1 MKKLFLMLAVIA
13 LVGCNSSDSGSGG
26 SSGTGSGSGG
36 NGSSDETLTI
46 SGSID
51 ISSSAT
57 QGFQALSAEM
67 IETYSI
73 YCVAFNADADSCTD
87 ELDSE
92 GNFSCSGIPVD
103 TPFGC
108 FIRNGD
114 TPVATFEFTDDTS
127 GFGDEGS
134 TSVALNGN
142 VNLGELT
149 YTEGSDTIE
158 ISRSVLED
166 NFSEATALLEADDLH
181 NTTWSLECVSGDCGE
196 DETGE
201 DGMPPSVFF
210 RIVKA
215 SVTYADGNSES
226 MTGLG
231 VWASQTA
238 FENCGEIDI
247 TDALITGITQEEEQ
261 SQNVS
266 NFEFTQVS
274 SGESWTSGESCPRES
289 DEDYGEGETDEG
301 YVYAKSEDDE
311 EEESPD
317 DLENYWQLDKLTI
330 SGNSFTLYE
339 HEEYEI
345 YQDCSISS
353 STTITFS
360 PTSTTEMYGNFQN
373 TMMFSEGC
381 ESEDNYENNSMV
393 VKFTKQ

>member
-1 MKKLFLMLAVIA
+1 MEVQFSWRKIVKKLFLMLAVIG
-13 LVGCNSSDSGSGG
+13 LIGCNSSDSGSGG
-26 SSGTGSGSGG
+26 SSGTGSGGSG
-36 NGSSDETLTI
+36 SDETLTI

-51 ISSSAT
+51 ISSSAA

-87 ELDSE
+87 ELDSD

-142 VNLGELT
+142 VDLGELT

-166 NFSEATALLEADDLH
+166 NFSDATALLEADDLH
-181 NTTWSLECVSGDCGE
+181 NTTWNLECVSGDCAE

-201 DGMPPSVFF
+201 DGMPASVFF
-210 RIVKA
+210 RVVKA
-215 SVTYADGNSES
+215 SVTYTNGSSES

-231 VWASQTA
+231 VWSSQTA
-238 FENCGEIDI
+238 FQNCGEIDI
-247 TDALITGITQEEEQ
+247 TDVLVTGITQEEEQ

-266 NFEFTQVS
+266 NFEFTQIS
-274 SGESWTSGESCPRES
+274 SGEAWTSGESCPR
-289 DEDYGEGETDEG
+289 DTGGDDEGE
-301 YVYAKSEDDE
+301 S
-311 EEESPD
+311 EES
-317 DLENYWQLDKLTI
+317 YV
-330 SGNSFTLYE
+330 
-339 HEEYEI
+339 
-345 YQDCSISS
+345 
-353 STTITFS
+353 
-360 PTSTTEMYGNFQN
+360 
-373 TMMFSEGC
+373 
-381 ESEDNYENNSMV
+381 V
-393 VKFTKQ
+393 VKK